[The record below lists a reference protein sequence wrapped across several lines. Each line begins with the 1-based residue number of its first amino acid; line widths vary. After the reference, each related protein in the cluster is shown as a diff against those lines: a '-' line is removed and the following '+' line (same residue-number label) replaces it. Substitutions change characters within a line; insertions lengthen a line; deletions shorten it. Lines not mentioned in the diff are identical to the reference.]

1 MIDLFYW
8 PTPNGHKI
16 TMFLEEAGMPYRIV
30 AVDIGRGEQFKP
42 EFLAISPNNR
52 MPALLDHL
60 PLDGGPPISVFES
73 GAILLYLAQKS
84 EQFLPADLRGRTR
97 VTEWLFWQVAGLGPM
112 AGQNHHFSRYAPEK
126 IPYAIDR
133 YVRET
138 NRLYGVLN
146 RRLADCEYLA
156 GDYSI
161 ADMAA
166 YPWVVPHEAQGQNL
180 ADFAHVK
187 RWFDAIRDRPAT
199 RRAYDLAA
207 KFGSGA
213 PMSEEAKKIL
223 FGQTAQ
229 SRGTT

>member
-1 MIDLFYW
+1 
-8 PTPNGHKI
+8 
-16 TMFLEEAGMPYRIV
+16 
-30 AVDIGRGEQFKP
+30 
-42 EFLAISPNNR
+42 
-52 MPALLDHL
+52 
-60 PLDGGPPISVFES
+60 
-73 GAILLYLAQKS
+73 
-84 EQFLPADLRGRTR
+84 
-97 VTEWLFWQVAGLGPM
+97 
-112 AGQNHHFSRYAPEK
+112 
-126 IPYAIDR
+126 
-133 YVRET
+133 VRET